1 MQPCNI
7 MESQTNIKKAKVIS
21 AHKLKIILERPA
33 TPLSNLRLGKESSVH
48 AQGIP
53 EEQT

>member
-7 MESQTNIKKAKVIS
+7 MDSQTNIKKAKVIS

-33 TPLSNLRLGKESSVH
+33 TLSNLRLGKESSVH